1 MYNNHLQTRAI
12 IIASC
17 LSHHNQIYNQEEIAI
32 NNIINIFEE
41 DAELSENE
49 TEIII

>member
-12 IIASC
+12 LIASC

-32 NNIINIFEE
+32 NNIMNILGE
-41 DAELSENE
+41 DEE